1 MASTTVIDE
10 KLKVY
15 SSVQSDIQ
23 TLLSQRQQLLSQL
36 NENTMVKG
44 ELDLLEED
52 GKVYKLVGPVLM
64 SVDLNESKAN
74 VEKRLQL
81 IEGELKKIDSNIDNR
96 QKELKTIGDEVA
108 KMQQDLQAEA
118 AKAAKQVAGVV

>member
-1 MASTTVIDE
+1 M
-10 KLKVY
+10 
-15 SSVQSDIQ
+15 
-23 TLLSQRQQLLSQL
+23 
-36 NENTMVKG
+36 
-44 ELDLLEED
+44 LEED